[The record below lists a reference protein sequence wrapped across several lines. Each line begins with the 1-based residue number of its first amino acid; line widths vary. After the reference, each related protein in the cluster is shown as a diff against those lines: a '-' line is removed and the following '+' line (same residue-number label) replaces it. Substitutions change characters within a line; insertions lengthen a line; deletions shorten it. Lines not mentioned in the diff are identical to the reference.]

1 MKPSQ
6 RPHQRIDKE
15 QGPRI
20 CPPEHHENVIKGTR
34 AAIFESNDPKAPIGL
49 TDAPSASDSELVRA
63 STNPST
69 AGDEMLS
76 LGKAVQESDDQLIPH
91 AEPSSKKPD
100 EINLLKLCPEFTLTG
115 DRREEQAPEPPADAN
130 RTGRRQPTTRRRR
143 PLLPPAKE
151 GLWKE
156 LLAWLKKP
164 FQ

>member
-20 CPPEHHENVIKGTR
+20 CPPDHHENVIKGTR
-34 AAIFESNDPKAPIGL
+34 AAIFESNDQKAPIGL
-49 TDAPSASDSELVRA
+49 TDASS
-63 STNPST
+63 STDFTPTKPPTSSPKT
-69 AGDEMLS
+69 PDDMLS
-76 LGKAVQESDDQLIPH
+76 LGKAVEESDEQLTPH
-91 AEPSSKKPD
+91 AEPSPKKPN

-143 PLLPPAKE
+143 PLLPAAEE
-151 GLWKE
+151 GVWEK
-156 LLAWLKKP
+156 LLAWVKKP